1 MNDLSFS
8 SSSPQL
14 CICFCVISIKRHIH
28 GKSFYAERTP
38 QLPFSAHK
46 KQVEK
51 RMASV
56 GEVGELMEG
65 DDRYIYMCV

>member
-1 MNDLSFS
+1 MTCPFLLP
-8 SSSPQL
+8 PQL
-14 CICFCVISIKRHIH
+14 CICFCVISMKTHIH

-38 QLPFSAHK
+38 QLPFSAHE

-56 GEVGELMEG
+56 GEVGG
-65 DDRYIYMCV
+65 VGVDGGR

>member
-8 SSSPQL
+8 SSSPTLL
-14 CICFCVISIKRHIH
+14 CDIYQKAHSWK
-28 GKSFYAERTP
+28 EPP

-46 KQVEK
+46 KQMEK

-56 GEVGELMEG
+56 GEVGG
-65 DDRYIYMCV
+65 DDR